1 MKIVVYTAD
10 SEVPFNEFYKP
21 LSGWTKIIFSNKKE
35 IRFDEN
41 AVKALSPKGI
51 RDSNDASI
59 RYIPDE
65 DDSIFFVPLEM
76 KDMFTKQ
83 LKRLFKTT
91 KWEDIAAQKP
101 SKEELG
107 LGGSGDKLA
116 QFYDKIVKVV
126 EILVPKRKCSNKELE
141 NLLNKIVQEEN
152 LINAVF
158 VLKNGILCKNTT
170 DIDKEK
176 LLYNYLDFI
185 GAEST
190 FLNNFGKK
198 TSLGEPR
205 EGTFLMRER
214 VLNMYYLGE
223 LSTTI
228 GFISGMPMELTEF
241 LLRSKKYL
249 NDINIF
255 LQLKENDSLE
265 SSFNGIASE

>member
-21 LSGWTKIIFSNKKE
+21 LSGWTKIIFSNKQN

-76 KDMFTKQ
+76 KNIFTKQ

-91 KWEDIAAQKP
+91 EWEDIAAQKP

-116 QFYDKIVKVV
+116 QFYDNIVKVV
-126 EILVPKRKCSNKELE
+126 EILVPKKCSNKELE
-141 NLLNKIVQEEN
+141 RLLNDIIQEDN

-158 VLKNGILCKNTT
+158 VYYFDSTMLCKSAEDSEIGKSLIDGIDSISFDTLKKVYHILVHFGKIAKRGHFVYGTFRFSDGIFNLYFSNKIEQLVIIGFFSTT
-170 DIDKEK
+170 RNK
-176 LLYNYLDFI
+176 LLLQDCEQ
-185 GAEST
+185 AV
-190 FLNNFGKK
+190 
-198 TSLGEPR
+198 
-205 EGTFLMRER
+205 ER
-214 VLNMYYLGE
+214 IEKV
-223 LSTTI
+223 I
-228 GFISGMPMELTEF
+228 
-241 LLRSKKYL
+241 
-249 NDINIF
+249 
-255 LQLKENDSLE
+255 
-265 SSFNGIASE
+265 